1 MTPSKSRRSMISD
14 TNLVLSNMNY
24 DNMVQALK
32 SEIRTNQAIL
42 VVEDDVNRDTEI
54 VLNLFRDLEFILAC
68 YVTLN
73 KTHLFMR
80 QSLKTKR
87 IDASKFFYID
97 GITRAMSETLPAG
110 QDCIFLEHPQSL
122 DELDRAIGTVLEKKP
137 DFIILDSVSSL
148 MAYHDASEIAGFFKR
163 FLGIAR
169 SHKIKAILMVSKADW
184 DKKALQNVG
193 DLVDKIVI
201 MMGKGGYTWPKQ

>member
-1 MTPSKSRRSMISD
+1 MTPSKSRRAVISD
-14 TNLVLSNMNY
+14 TNLVLSDMNY

-32 SEIRTNQAIL
+32 SEIRNNQAIL

-54 VLNLFRDLEFILAC
+54 VLNLFRDLEFTLAC

-73 KTHLFMR
+73 KTHSFML

-97 GITRAMSETLPAG
+97 GITRAMSEVPPAG
-110 QDCIFLEHPQSL
+110 KDCIFLEHLQSL

-137 DFIILDSVSSL
+137 DFIIFDSVSSL
-148 MAYHDASEIAGFFKR
+148 MAYHDASEIAGFFKH
-163 FLGIAR
+163 FLDIAR
-169 SHKIKAILMVSKADW
+169 SHKIKTILMVSKADW

-193 DLVDKIVI
+193 DLVDKTVI
-201 MMGKGGYTWPKQ
+201 MMGKEGYTWPKQ